1 MPSNYL
7 PTQGL
12 TFRKL
17 SNEKLGRIHAASLE
31 ILERTGS
38 AIARAQRSA
47 TFEIKGSDSGKWRPR
62 TYPCQTGGM
71 GPGHCT

>member
-7 PTQGL
+7 PNQGL

-31 ILERTGS
+31 ILERTGLRLLEPN
-38 AIARAQRSA
+38 AVQLLKLRGRLW
-47 TFEIKGSDSGKWRPR
+47 K
-62 TYPCQTGGM
+62 TGTAYISLPNWWN
-71 GPGHCT
+71 GP